1 MGELETMREL
11 IESREY
17 LLKSQKE
24 RLVEDLVLVP
34 SGDASIEKVIDA
46 IFYRLFGKG
55 WDALTTPE
63 QLDIKQAWRGV

>member
-1 MGELETMREL
+1 MGELETMAEL
-11 IESREY
+11 IESRDY

-34 SGDASIEKVIDA
+34 LGNTNIEKIIDA

-55 WDALTTPE
+55 WDDLTTTE